1 MSGAFF
7 GELYLRSTKPFLP
20 EHVTEAEA
28 DFLEHKLGE
37 LGPWGPVLDV
47 GCGHGR
53 HVGPLQRLPRLVT
66 GVELDPESLAE
77 ARTKAPVARAD
88 FFRLPF
94 KARAFSAAYAWYN
107 SLFTFEDDA
116 IRALVKEIAR
126 VLQPGGL
133 FLVHA
138 TNVEGPKA
146 RPEAR
151 YDAPLPDG
159 SHLLETVHFNAAKSR
174 DEVTRQLTMPDG
186 RVMAASFFIRYYA
199 LDEWAAVLAEA
210 GLDVRWVCG
219 DVEGRPLSK
228 DSMDQI
234 VGASKRVDS

>member
-1 MSGAFF
+1 MSGPFF

-20 EHVTEAEA
+20 DYVTEAEV
-28 DFLEHKLGE
+28 DFLHEKLSE
-37 LGPWGPVLDV
+37 PKRSGPVLDV

-53 HVGPLQRLPRLVT
+53 HLGPLQRLPRLVT
-66 GVELDPESLAE
+66 GVELDPQSLEESRAQG
-77 ARTKAPVARAD
+77 PVARAD
-88 FFRLPF
+88 FFQLPF
-94 KARAFSAAYAWYN
+94 RGGAFSAAYAWYN
-107 SLFTFEDDA
+107 SLFTFEDDQ

-126 VLQPGGL
+126 VLEPQGL

-138 TNVEGPKA
+138 TNVEGPRS

-151 YDAPLPDG
+151 YDSPLPDG
-159 SHLLETVHFNAAKSR
+159 GHLLETVHFDEKKSR
-174 DEVTRQLTMPDG
+174 DEVTRTLTLPDG

-199 LDEWAAVLAEA
+199 LDEWKALLAEA
-210 GLDVRWVCG
+210 GLEVTWVCG
-219 DVEGRPLSK
+219 DVEGRPLSR